1 MVKNMGK
8 LDKTLRIAVAVII
21 AILYFTNVI
30 NGTLAIV
37 LGIFAIIF
45 LLTSLVGTCP
55 LYIPLNINTNKEEKK

>member
-55 LYIPLNINTNKEEKK
+55 LYIPLKINTNKEENQ

>member
-21 AILYFTNVI
+21 TILYFTHVI